1 MADRSEPDPPVEKQD
16 PHRDLPESASENAA
30 RDADVSERGNGNG
43 NGKEDD
49 SADSSPLKTLDLKQG
64 NMESPEVDA
73 LQDLIARARE
83 KDGESPQAS
92 GRPPQSRSG
101 HDSEIGE
108 FQGSRIERSPFGPYT
123 RDYGESGS
131 RIQFEDAQLAPR
143 IDGRAVAGIT
153 YHPGKPASVRFADGT
168 SSQVEGELYSI
179 NDSQGNRLAVMS
191 DASKVITAGDGSTET
206 IFAEDDAQ
214 GRVSSSLKDGV
225 TQTRFKDDTLKVEF
239 EPARQ
244 QDGLRE
250 LTTRA
255 DGSFTA
261 TYRKDGGTL
270 TIDSREGS
278 RTETTRRDDGT
289 FESRRFDLESGRIEL
304 TGKDQRGVYNSG
316 FQLDEGTAQRTYED
330 GTVVTSF
337 SGAGRAPLGADSI
350 VQKPGEKPRFFKGG
364 NEIQAGEAGESAVPV
379 AELTLRDGSTRT
391 VMSDGALSDQTMPRG
406 EEEHLE
412 HRDYEADA
420 PGGLASEDIY
430 SSQNGGQRIERRFDG
445 TDGKTYET
453 EEVDGDGRRLS
464 ITRDG
469 RDEKGRFVE
478 RADSTNGLTERRWED
493 GSFAVTDTSGNV
505 VSRGRSESFENGAEK
520 GRVDIDE
527 KTGQVVGIHFDEG
540 PRKGQEVRIA
550 RGADGSVSAVSVSG
564 PEGSASIKKEGDGW
578 VPPDAKIPG
587 LELQV
592 EDGLIKG
599 KFVFN
604 EKGDIIYGVGDK
616 STQVLK
622 AGGAREVYDFNEYS
636 RKEIV
641 DGVEKTT
648 YWDGYKWREADQVS
662 KDGGKTTVTFK
673 PDGSDG
679 PTSMTRDHESNSFT
693 VDLAGGTRFEA
704 HWNEQRMVRQQ
715 GENRT
720 EIFNTGQVD
729 ESGKPLWRE
738 GEKIDRGDGAFDVRF
753 KPLSAAEQKGQVDGA
768 TPYAV
773 TIDGKSGKVYSRFMN
788 GTTVAGDGRGHVD
801 GVTYANGKS
810 YQFERSADGRL
821 QRVVDA
827 DGKIYERTGDDRY
840 TVFEGGRKTGEVD
853 ASFTIGANGSFKMLE
868 SDGDAVVTE
877 PNGRTTT
884 YGEGTITSITDSKG
898 QVWRPDKTSDSAP
911 GPQNL
916 SSSVWRVM
924 GDDRSLTGEAV
935 FRPDGTMA
943 VKTEE
948 GLFSRNPDR
957 STSRFNERNVEV
969 ERVYDNGAF
978 IKRNDDGLLTQ
989 TGSKQGDVRDFKYE
1003 AGPDGVMR
1011 VSEVAITRAG
1021 QSRSEVVERLQEG
1034 VLREVAAG
1042 ADGKP
1047 GKLVSYDPRN
1057 GARNSLE
1064 QDGSTIDYSDL
1075 HGSRQT
1081 LDRQGNVQQGELANP
1096 RDDSR
1101 MIFADGRLQSM
1112 VSADGKT
1119 KRTFRYDE
1127 ENKDVPVEIL
1137 ESVDG
1142 ESEPRSLGTL
1152 KGLDR
1157 GGNAVYE
1164 NPESGAVT
1172 VYDRGIHSLAFAR
1185 RTAEGVSGW
1194 QVDYPGGRTEITGLS
1209 RSDVRMVLQDGRIE
1223 KTVDSQGRVRDFI
1236 RENGK
1241 LIRVDLTTPGDPPVT
1256 TVSERADAGKEN
1268 RLVDADGKIVEYD
1281 PITGARKAVEVD
1293 EGGAPSGSAETSLAG
1308 IVTRRDG
1315 AGTVTGIERP
1325 DGSVDRFENGK
1336 LVGREFEN
1344 GSRLGFDPETGEL
1357 VSSRDVYGNERRFE
1371 YTGSG
1376 DSRRL
1381 SEVWLKG
1388 PGDSEAKL
1396 TESLDGG
1403 ILRVHANDKPE
1414 GEPVVYDMA
1423 TGTRRQVHGFKEGRP
1438 ESFTDTFLDGSTV
1451 DVGPGGEFRRSN
1463 KYEETREGSQ
1473 SARAESNDF
1482 EPGRFARDT
1491 IAAQPQPEGE
1501 LLPDGSARLTY
1512 RYADGTSRVETYDPV
1527 GKSLTV
1533 TMLDRDGKESGES
1546 LVTKNPSS
1554 SHFEPSRFMETARQR
1569 QPLPDRWQNPDG
1581 TATRRYQFADG
1592 SSRLDTLDPRTGALS
1607 VRRLDSDGKE
1617 IGEATTGKTLDK
1629 AAMDEFLLGP
1639 SSLAGEPFGRINAD
1653 GTATIFN
1660 RFESGL
1666 TRVIT
1671 VEPESGNVTTAFFN
1685 ADGAPVGEPQVK
1697 NEPDLISTYLAS
1709 AGGNPAQAVKAT
1721 SPADLTIEVR
1731 REFPDNT
1738 FRVERLNNMTGKVSV
1753 QDFDSDGTP
1762 RGEARE
1768 HQGSQEERRR
1778 IENDY
1783 LRLNVANRQ
1792 SRVLADGTMQEM
1804 VKHNDGGIEVQTLD
1818 TVSNTVLVESFDGDG
1833 KPAGG
1838 SRSYS
1843 LDAGTMERRANDIRS
1858 RHENYEGR
1866 IYPDGSAEKRWVY
1879 PDGSSRIDRFDSE
1892 KASIVS
1898 TSYDSA
1904 GKPAGEPVV
1913 LGGQAVSGAFMASV
1927 RAHLPVPEGTVYP
1940 DGRMELLST
1949 YADGRR
1955 LQSVLDPATG
1965 KLTVS
1970 LLNSKGQP
1978 LGEPVVSEPGAAQI
1992 LAFSDHVR
2000 AKQPPVEGKVYPD
2013 GRVEQT
2019 RRYADGRARLDSF
2032 DPATGVM
2039 QSRLVDAEGAELV
2052 PSMEHRS
2059 PEQKGRPTETQ
2070 LARVEDLVKE
2080 IVDGGGEISPSCHE
2094 HLESLLEDAGNEGC
2108 RDSVEAAL
2116 QDRLAASSS
2125 YRLHISDPDDYSN
2138 FASTGGMTE
2147 NLANGNFDFAVTRSR
2162 LASEADIAAESTPAA
2177 AGDAISLTSRRP
2189 SGQPGAG
2196 QYDQARDTLN
2206 EIGRVKADDPE
2217 AGAKINTAFDKLA
2230 ESAAQGN
2237 PYAREALL
2245 SILSS
2250 SAEQSDVY
2258 RRSLKIKAAMNLDSS
2273 VGPSGKLS
2281 DDEARALGDAILDAR
2296 RAGDTTQEALYSKIV
2311 DRAFT
2316 GDGHEQAEAL
2326 LTRLS
2331 EHDGS
2336 IEDREDGQAVLGPDG
2351 ELRELRLDN
2360 GTRQFFENGLLRRSV
2375 DGDNR
2380 TALYEDGGRL
2390 ETERLPDGEVR
2401 RHSPDGTVSH
2411 YDHLGNLTRVDT
2423 ANHQTRTFEW
2433 STAADGSLFVSRIAE
2448 SGGTE
2453 WTSADGRT
2461 YRQSQS
2467 DNAVSGRFFA
2477 EASGRY
2483 GFDIDKSDGSTVRV
2497 MRDLDNSSVVMARG
2511 STAGSSWQENLRIGA
2526 DGSRIARDSQGR
2538 LLETAD
2544 AVGHRMEFKRDDN
2557 GVINEIR
2564 ETDGSV
2570 WKSEDGVHFVQE
2582 TDQGKVTRELTVD
2595 EKDGSITTIDRDES
2609 GAIAR
2614 TTTRSPDGSTLV
2626 RDGENRPVLIQDRY
2640 RHRTE
2645 IAYDGDGKMTVTRH
2659 GEKGVS
2665 VFQNSADMKVSLDD
2679 RGNLTV
2685 EEKDR
2690 TTVYQADGWQ
2700 KVSKD
2705 GEVHYRA
2712 ELPNGATVERNESLL
2727 VTSIALANGETRSF
2741 TYDSAGEMTSYTE
2754 PGGKVWTRSQDRPG
2768 VYLSDKGEER
2778 EFAGQALET
2787 GIYREKLADGSNL
2800 IYKTDG
2806 SSIAAT
2812 DAGRITGVVE
2822 PDRLYSQKVESGVA
2836 TLTAAL
2842 ARTPA
2847 DAGTVREVLE
2857 GLSNAERRA
2866 VKEAFARD
2874 GKNLETELRKFIKE
2888 PDLTASL
2895 EALDRDHPIRSVHTF
2910 IADEKGDLVEV
2921 HSITPDGVEAYSR
2934 VTAGEPMSEW
2944 KGPDGKVSSMS
2955 LQVLPDG
2962 SLLRESLDQ
2971 DRKRHGVLR
2980 STSGAERVLEDG
2992 AVVSTTREDGVKISR
3007 ETLAL
3012 PDAGG
3017 GSRNIEVQAIRQP
3030 DGQTI
3035 YRDIK
3040 KIPPA
3045 VVGKKFADG
3054 TTMLFDGERVTRILD
3069 ADGKVKGEFQYEVDN
3084 QGKPGKL
3091 KSFKLADGVTRE
3103 VPRSHDGQVRFSM
3116 DETGKSVVARVELTD
3131 MYNRDRGDLIQ
3142 YGLDG
3147 TKTLLDGSMGRRV
3160 YDPGGRLIESYNGKQ
3175 KTGYH
3180 FSYDSR
3186 GNLKTIQREGGEVW
3200 TRTRTGSDTWKNS
3213 KGEIWKGKVS
3223 LNETTGVY
3231 EESSA
3236 DIMGTHRRFS
3246 PNRDEQVV
3254 KGADVAGDVDAIE
3267 RACNGGLLGIGTDT
3281 DTIENVLQDKSKLAR
3296 EVMNRLYQ
3304 ERHGHKH
3311 GKNWDLYREFED
3323 ELSGSTLT
3331 RFRGMLRADN
3341 INDDYVGRLST
3352 DLVEITETR
3361 FLGMGARQKEVIEQE
3376 IRDTLRDRTRA
3387 EIVELDREFTE
3398 SQSVL
3403 NPESPFR
3410 NLEDAVVNNDNLTE
3424 KTRAFNRI
3432 YMKGVENRTDQDFL
3446 RMAQV
3451 AIDAGDLQMFQ
3462 ETWSRAPESAR
3473 ELFRGEVIGGT
3484 GEREGDRKI
3493 REAFGS
3499 IWSSTNLMLARDALE
3514 YGERS
3519 LATGVHQNTSII
3531 GDSESEI
3538 EKIATNLPPEQ
3549 RELYRRGRE
3558 LVLAGRTEAERKEAG
3573 PRSASEQT
3581 LYDRGSYLAEN
3592 PENMVEFP
3600 NPGTAAFER
3609 FSQSQQ
3615 KDYLR
3620 GQELSRKRPP
3630 VPESN
3635 LFEGDGRAL
3644 SFYREATREA
3654 RHDKE
3659 SIDYYTAQERSAD
3672 FDSRA
3677 IRYYQEASARMNDA
3691 AGQSLDP
3698 ADLLT
3703 WSRESQV
3710 NEYLNWDSLAV
3721 SGGENLLGSLSKHR
3735 GNFYDSS
3742 THEVM
3747 SSIENMS
3754 ISDWE
3759 HLRRDRQKF
3768 LDSGESLDHA
3778 MARAIGPD
3786 GEIRGTGNYY
3796 LDTVRTLA
3804 TYADG
3809 SAGKSKLAP
3818 HQRDEMRRAIDL
3830 IDKKLDSQPLI
3841 GDQGAIEQGR
3851 RLAES
3856 GFDPGEGGS
3865 KEDIAA
3871 FKLYNEQQRF
3881 ERGREAFDSGLSIAS
3896 LGPAE
3901 KRQLALFNDNPG
3913 YEHPPASLPES
3924 MKDDWEAGRKIQERL
3939 GDLEYFKQRSF
3950 EDSRTSG
3957 NRDLASAIEDNL
3969 RWYDDKEDNIYKVI
3983 ENMTDEDLRAWQADV
3998 SGTGIRKSV
4007 MDRLEQRLSA
4017 AELRVAEGLLAQAA
4031 EGKRPKMDVID
4042 KLNRHAAHWDADEAQ
4057 VVRDLQ
4063 DAFRE
4068 DPGLRD
4074 RINSP
4079 GSEQQIREAFETS
4092 LRLRE
4097 DQRYLLGESRKNGT
4111 FDAELERQAKDL
4123 AVSPEVL
4130 RQALFLPESYKNKLS
4145 AAQKDSPES
4154 YEKTLCE
4161 LSSQERSLSTALRER
4176 AREAVDEY
4184 DYNRYIK
4191 PLLETGRLEL
4201 GRVQE
4206 LSQGVFD
4213 FDQVGSYEDSAR
4225 AGAAMTPAER
4235 ELYAASGKLDRA
4247 LFRLAPSERVI
4258 ARNAFMQGEM
4268 RPEDKLRGYMVGLG
4282 TAEQEIKDV
4291 LHGLRNRDTVLASM
4305 QKDSRFAG
4313 QEITEAMVTSEINS
4327 RMEEVK
4333 LAYSRKYGANLNL
4346 DFNAEMSGQDLRDS
4360 LRGIRHE
4367 AETARE
4373 AAFMSD
4379 REVNQVY
4386 GLGTY
4391 LTDAL
4396 GWDGTTQTMRDY
4408 HERMHGRLV
4417 EAAMNPDRPFTV
4429 EEARDIASLRFGA
4442 ADASIDSQ
4450 NKLVDTAVD
4459 AAITVA
4465 ALLAAVPSGG
4475 GSMVAWGA
4483 NILSKVPAGARVV
4496 AATTRAAELVR
4507 LSSAAT
4513 RVTYGLSK
4521 VPMGTNIAWGLA
4533 GGTAKVTAKHLIVAD
4548 HDMLSE
4554 GVRDFA
4560 DGALNAFFVS
4570 DVGRFSKDVSRRA
4583 AGEILESV
4591 GRKRAGELVE
4601 AGERGLVDA
4610 ALRSAGGSF
4619 LKEGGEK
4626 TLQRQLTKFADDA
4639 IKNQDPA
4646 TVSKMLRHLAS
4657 DMIRDDIPREA
4668 REALVRGLTRQLD
4681 QALEQAVRQEIA
4693 QLARAPMRQ
4702 LLTEVAW
4709 NSRQGLLGGSAGSLA
4724 RLDAD
4729 QGLEANLQ
4737 TIAMGGLMGMS
4748 MAGSFTVALK
4758 GVTSLK
4764 DLAFRPGD
4772 AGSYS
4777 APARSSGIRESLVS
4791 DPGSVPPGLTQDPF
4805 AGRMQREFGES
4816 TAVIGLR
4823 VEAASASASMTGL
4836 ASSIENL
4843 PATDLVVDF
4852 PANLETDL
4860 RSYIHGESD
4869 AATFEKATG
4878 TAPGDPMRK
4887 VIDAVREKNRLA
4899 KRVGKPEME
4908 LHAAGNDA
4916 PSYTGQTTPP
4926 DDLGRRAG
4934 SRLAA
4939 LEKQDPNYR
4948 ALLVAETDA
4957 QRAAVESLAG
4967 AVSSPESQLSA
4978 QDLMG
4983 GYFKVAVPPGPHE
4996 VAYLEAVRASGGRPL
5011 EIGEHQPVSIIQ
5023 DGKSGLADSLDRSR
5037 LNTVAVAAGE
5047 TATDV
5052 IDFLARTD
5060 PAFARQIQGERVIA
5074 GHNRIGRAAQDYN
5087 VVNFAGDGTASI
5099 EVTLDHLRLDGS
5111 IAGPLDYRVAVH
5123 ELVGHRGFDNYMQQD
5138 PSRLAT
5144 LNAIEAEYRTRN
5156 VSLTG
5161 DRTSYH
5167 QAPSELAA
5175 ERIANEAVTIKLQNR
5190 IDDLIRTGQE
5200 IPADLAAEMKRLEI
5214 YRTELERQISYRP
5227 DDPKVAEQFDRY
5239 FADMREYMKQ
5249 TFSPSMRQTPQARL
5263 RVNGDVPS
5271 DGVYTPRIER
5281 PGAAEVARI
5290 EAAVPALGAE
5300 AAEDFSRRMAG
5311 VRDFY
5316 RNDMT
5321 PSLARAQELNPE
5333 IRQTRRDLDAEIARL
5348 KKGGAGDADIEA
5360 ARRDPSHSLNDDSPL
5375 RELDARWNER
5385 VREHADITAR
5395 ANESALER
5403 RDLLQQG
5410 LDDFVA
5416 ARNSSDPANPLAPVT
5431 VQVAQHMHA
5440 AGGYAFGQ
5448 GTIILPKADLLVAG
5462 GAPGLSRT
5470 TYHEMVHVQQD
5481 VDIIRNSIR
5490 ATAREGKAMDAAAVR
5505 KHYKDATGLDLDEK
5519 WLATVADLDRS
5530 APPLDAAQIERAQR
5544 LALAV
5549 RESKP
5554 VGARSSEL
5562 GNDARSIDSRLK
5574 ELKDPSDSTALNK
5587 MIRDLSDPD
5596 SGPALARRYYG
5607 EDGVPADVKDLM
5619 DQWAGLPKDDI
5630 GLAVGFKPGAD
5641 ARADATTMLESR
5653 LDIVNG
5659 EHRRLIDDYAG
5670 SPIEK
5675 EAYGLDGKVK
5685 EPGEIEPGRA
5695 LPTSSPNRRNP
5706 DGILDNTGEHLR
5718 ESLSPSADDFEKMS
5732 PQQRLD
5738 SLKQRVAGAPEPI
5751 REGLDRLLKL
5761 ARRDREAQD
5770 VIDRVLRLPESDMPG
5785 SLKGMLSPQLI
5796 DAMDKTEVFSMLR
5809 KNLESLREPEGTT
5822 GRAAGP
5828 NWGEGDIPPLDADM
5842 RPSDPLYRMWM
5853 DNALARLELDADE
5866 LAAFNQALRNGELQF
5881 SILDRTALDK
5891 IDGEY
5896 RLFSL
5901 EQGNEVKNQ
5910 PYFSAGVRKVP
5921 LQKAEDYDPAVW
5933 PAATLVVRAPG
5944 PRGAD
5949 NYYVVNGCRR
5959 VHVFGS
5965 ETLNPGNRQIP
5976 VLLFDSPETFQRL
5989 LGHDPRNG
5997 IAGAT
6002 PFRFER
6008 ND

>member
-43 NGKEDD
+43 NGSKDERD
-49 SADSSPLKTLDLKQG
+49 DSSPLKTVDVKPG

-73 LQDLIARARE
+73 LQELIARARE
-83 KDGESPQAS
+83 KDGESPPAS
-92 GRPPQSRSG
+92 NRPPQSRSG

-108 FQGSRIERSPFGPYT
+108 FKGSCIERSPFGPYT

-143 IDGRAVAGIT
+143 IDGKAVAGIT
-153 YHPGKPASVRFADGT
+153 YHPNKPASVHFADGT

-179 NDSQGNRLAVMS
+179 NDSQGNHLAVMS
-191 DASKVITAGDGSTET
+191 DASKVITAGDGSGGGTET
-206 IFAEDDAQ
+206 IFAEDDPLD
-214 GRVSSSLKDGV
+214 RVSSSSRDGV
-225 TQTRFKDDTLKVEF
+225 TQTRFKDDTLRVEF
-239 EPARQ
+239 EPARDE
-244 QDGLRE
+244 DGLRE

-261 TYRKDGGTL
+261 TYRKETGTF

-304 TGKDQRGVYNSG
+304 SGKDEHGVYNSG
-316 FQLDEGTAQRTYED
+316 FQLDDSTAQRTYED

-337 SGAGRAPLGADSI
+337 SGAGRGPLGADRI
-350 VQKPGEKPRFFKGG
+350 VQKPGEKPRFFSGG
-364 NEIQAGEAGESAVPV
+364 DEIQAGETGDSAVPV
-379 AELTLRDGSTRT
+379 AELALRDGGTRT
-391 VMSDGALSDQTMPRG
+391 VMSDGTLSEQTMPPDRG
-406 EEEHLE
+406 EHLE
-412 HRDYEADA
+412 HRDYQADA
-420 PGGLASEDIY
+420 PGGLAGEDIY

-445 TDGKTYET
+445 TDGKTFET

-478 RADSTNGLTERRWED
+478 RADAATGLTERRWED
-493 GSFAVTDTSGNV
+493 GSFAVSDASGQV
-505 VSRGRSESFENGAEK
+505 VSRGRSQNFENGAEK

-527 KTGQVVGIHFDEG
+527 STGQVVGIHFDDG
-540 PRKGQEVRIA
+540 PRKGQELRIT
-550 RGADGSVSAVSVSG
+550 RGADGSVSGVSVNG
-564 PEGSASIKKEGDGW
+564 PEGNASIRKEGDGW

-592 EDGLIKG
+592 ENGQIKG

-662 KDGGKTTVTFK
+662 KEGGKTTVTFK

-679 PTSMTRDHESNSFT
+679 PTSMTRDHENNSFT
-693 VDLAGGTRFEA
+693 VDLANGTRFEA

-753 KPLSAAEQKGQVDGA
+753 KPLSAAEQKSQVDGT

-801 GVTYANGKS
+801 GITYANGKS
-810 YQFERSADGRL
+810 YQFERSEDGRL
-821 QRVVDA
+821 QHVVDA
-827 DGKIYERTGDDRY
+827 EGKIYERTGDDRY
-840 TVFEGGRKTGEVD
+840 TVFEGGKKTGEVD
-853 ASFTIGANGSFKMLE
+853 ASFTIGADGSVKMLE
-868 SDGDAVVTE
+868 SNGDAVVTE

-884 YGEGTITSITDSKG
+884 YGEGIITSVTDSKG
-898 QVWRPDKTSDSAP
+898 QLWRPDKTSDTAP
-911 GPQNL
+911 GPANL

-948 GLFSRNPDR
+948 GIFSRNPDR

-989 TGSKQGDVRDFKYE
+989 TRSKQGDVRDFKYE

-1011 VSEVAITRAG
+1011 VSEVALTRAG
-1021 QSRSEVVERLQEG
+1021 ESQSEVVERLQEG
-1034 VLREVAAG
+1034 VLREVTAG

-1075 HGSRQT
+1075 HGSSQT
-1081 LDRQGNVQQGELANP
+1081 LDRQGNVQEGELANA
-1096 RDDSR
+1096 RDDSK

-1119 KRTFRYDE
+1119 RRTFRYDE
-1127 ENKDVPVEIL
+1127 EHKDVPVEIL

-1157 GGNAVYE
+1157 SGNAVYE

-1209 RSDVRMVLQDGRIE
+1209 RSDIRMVLQNGRIE
-1223 KTVDSQGRVRDFI
+1223 KTVDSEGRVRDFI
-1236 RENGK
+1236 REDGK
-1241 LIRVDLTTPGDPPVT
+1241 LVRVDLTTPGDPPVT
-1256 TVSERADAGKEN
+1256 TVSERADAGREN

-1281 PITGARKAVEVD
+1281 PVTGARKTVEVD
-1293 EGGAPSGSAETSLAG
+1293 ESGAQAGSAETSLAG
-1308 IVTRRDG
+1308 IVTLRDA

-1336 LVGREFEN
+1336 LVGREFEDD
-1344 GSRLGFDPETGEL
+1344 SRLGFDPETGEL
-1357 VSSRDVYGNERRFE
+1357 ISSRDVYGNERSFK

-1396 TESLDGG
+1396 TESLAGG
-1403 ILRVHANDKPE
+1403 ILRVHTNDKPE
-1414 GEPVVYDMA
+1414 GEAVVYDMA
-1423 TGTRRQVHGFKEGRP
+1423 TGTRRQIHGFSEGRP
-1438 ESFTDTFLDGSTV
+1438 SSFTDTFLDGSTV
-1451 DVGPGGEFRRSN
+1451 DVGPGGEFKRSN
-1463 KYEETREGSQ
+1463 KYEETEETEGRSSGDSTTG
-1473 SARAESNDF
+1473 SASDF
-1482 EPGRFARDT
+1482 EPGRFARET

-1512 RYADGTSRVETYDPV
+1512 RYADGTSRVETYDPAT
-1527 GKSLTV
+1527 KNLTV
-1533 TMLDRDGKESGES
+1533 TMFDRDGKESGES
-1546 LVTKNPSS
+1546 LVTENPSS
-1554 SHFEPSRFMETARQR
+1554 SHFDQARFMETARQR

-1592 SSRLDTLDPRTGALS
+1592 SSRLDTLDPKSGALS
-1607 VRRLDSDGKE
+1607 VARLDSDGKA
-1617 IGEATTGKTLDK
+1617 IGEATAGKTLDK
-1629 AAMDEFLLGP
+1629 TAIDEFLLGP

-1666 TRVIT
+1666 NRVIT
-1671 VEPESGNVTTAFFN
+1671 VDPESGNVTTAFFN
-1685 ADGAPVGEPQVK
+1685 ADGAPVSEPQVR

-1709 AGGNPAQAVKAT
+1709 AGGNPAQAVKAS

-1762 RGEARE
+1762 RGGARE

-1804 VKHNDGGIEVQTLD
+1804 VKHNDGSIEVQTLD
-1818 TVSNTVLVESFDGDG
+1818 TVSNTVLVESFDADG
-1833 KPAGG
+1833 LPAGD

-1892 KASIVS
+1892 KANIVS

-1904 GKPAGEPVV
+1904 GNPEGEPVV
-1913 LGGQAVSGAFMASV
+1913 LGGQAESGAFMASV
-1927 RAHLPVPEGTVYP
+1927 RAHLPSPEGTVYP

-1970 LLNSKGQP
+1970 LLNSEGKP

-1992 LAFSDHVR
+1992 LAFSEHVR

-2019 RRYADGRARLDSF
+2019 RRYADGRSRVDSF

-2039 QSRLVDAEGAELV
+2039 KSQILDAGGAELT
-2052 PSMEHRS
+2052 PSTEHHS
-2059 PEQKGRPTETQ
+2059 PAQNGRPAETQ
-2070 LARVEDLVKE
+2070 LVRVADVIKE
-2080 IVDGGGEISPSCHE
+2080 IVDSKGEISPSCRE
-2094 HLESLLEDAGNEGC
+2094 RLESLLEDAGRTGC
-2108 RDSVEAAL
+2108 RNSVETAL
-2116 QDRLAASSS
+2116 RDGLAATSS

-2138 FASTGGMTE
+2138 FASTGGMQE
-2147 NLANGNFDFAVTRSR
+2147 NLVSGGFDFAVTRSR
-2162 LASEADIAAESTPAA
+2162 FASEAETVVDSSASA
-2177 AGDAISLTSRRP
+2177 AGEDISLTSSRP
-2189 SGQPGAG
+2189 VGQPGAG
-2196 QYDQARDTLN
+2196 QYDQARDALN
-2206 EIGRVKADDPE
+2206 EIARVKADDPE
-2217 AGAKINTAFDKLA
+2217 AGAKVNTAFDKLA

-2273 VGPSGKLS
+2273 MGPSGKLS

-2316 GDGHEQAEAL
+2316 GDGHEQATAL

-2331 EHDGS
+2331 ENGGT
-2336 IEDREDGQAVLGPDG
+2336 IEDREDGKAVLGPDG

-2360 GTRQFFENGLLRRSV
+2360 GTRQFFENGLLKRSV
-2375 DGDNR
+2375 DGDGR
-2380 TALYEDGGRL
+2380 TALYDDKGCL
-2390 ETERLPDGEVR
+2390 EIERLPDGEVR
-2401 RHSPDGTVSH
+2401 SHSPDGTVSH

-2423 ANHQTRTFEW
+2423 ASNQTRMFEW
-2433 STAADGSLFVSRIAE
+2433 STAADGSLFVSRITE

-2467 DNAVSGRFFA
+2467 ENAVTGRFFA

-2483 GFDIDKSDGSTVRV
+2483 GFEIDKSDGSTVRV
-2497 MRDLDNSSVVMARG
+2497 MRDLDNSSVVMSRD
-2511 STAGSSWQENLRIGA
+2511 STAGSSWQESLRIGA

-2564 ETDGSV
+2564 EADGSV

-2582 TDQGKVTRELTVD
+2582 TDQGQVTRELTVD
-2595 EKDGSITTIDRDES
+2595 EKDGSITENN
-2609 GAIAR
+2609 
-2614 TTTRSPDGSTLV
+2614 TTRYLDGSTLV
-2626 RDGENRPVLIQDRY
+2626 KDGENRPVLIQDRY

-2645 IAYDGDGKMTVTRH
+2645 IAYDSDGKMTVTRH

-2665 VFQNSADMKVSLDD
+2665 VFQNSAAMKVSLDD

-2690 TTVYQADGWQ
+2690 TSVYQTDGWQ

-2712 ELPNGATVERNESLL
+2712 ELPNGATVERNESFL
-2727 VTSIALANGETRSF
+2727 VTSIALANGETRNF
-2741 TYDSAGEMTSYTE
+2741 TYDSAGVMTSYTE

-2768 VYLSDKGEER
+2768 IYVSDKGEER
-2778 EFAGQALET
+2778 AFAGQALET

-2812 DAGRITGVVE
+2812 DAGQITGVVE
-2822 PDRLYSQKVESGVA
+2822 PDRFYSQKVENGVT
-2836 TLTAAL
+2836 TLKAAL

-2847 DAGTVREVLE
+2847 DAGAVKEVFE

-2866 VKEAFARD
+2866 VKEAFAGD
-2874 GKNLETELRKFIKE
+2874 GKDLETELRKFIKE
-2888 PDLTASL
+2888 PDLAGAL

-2910 IADEKGDLVEV
+2910 IRDDKGDLVEV

-2934 VTAGEPMSEW
+2934 VTAGEPMSQW

-2971 DRKRHGVLR
+2971 DGKRHGVLR

-3012 PDAGG
+3012 QEAGG
-3017 GSRNIEVQAIRQP
+3017 GTRNVEVQAIRQP

-3035 YRDIK
+3035 YRDLSK
-3040 KIPPA
+3040 VPQA

-3054 TTMLFDGERVTRILD
+3054 TTMLFDGERVTQILD
-3069 ADGKVKGEFQYEVDN
+3069 ADGKVKGEFQYEVDD

-3091 KSFKLADGVTRE
+3091 KSFKLADGVTRQ

-3160 YDPGGRLIESYNGKQ
+3160 YDPNGHLIESYNGTQ
-3175 KTGYH
+3175 KIGYH

-3186 GNLKTIQREGGEVW
+3186 GNLKTVQREGGEVW
-3200 TRTRTGSDTWKNS
+3200 TRTRAGSDTWKNS

-3231 EESSA
+3231 EESSV

-3254 KGADVAGDVDAIE
+3254 KGADLAGDVDAIE
-3267 RACNGGLLGIGTDT
+3267 RACNGGFLGIGTDT

-3296 EVMNRLYQ
+3296 EVMNKLYQ
-3304 ERHGHKH
+3304 ERHGHKY

-3331 RFRGMLRADN
+3331 KFRGMLRADN
-3341 INDDYVGRLST
+3341 IHDDYVGRLST

-3387 EIVELDREFTE
+3387 EIVELDREFRE

-3432 YMKGVENRTDQDFL
+3432 YMKGAENRTDQDFL
-3446 RMAQV
+3446 KMAQV

-3473 ELFRGEVIGGT
+3473 ELFRGEVIAGT

-3519 LATGVHQNTSII
+3519 LATGVHQNTSIL

-3538 EKIATNLPPEQ
+3538 EKIASNLPPEQ

-3558 LVLAGRTEAERKEAG
+3558 LVLAGKTEAERKEAG
-3573 PRSASEQT
+3573 PRSASDQV

-3592 PENMVEFP
+3592 PGNMVEFP
-3600 NPGTAAFER
+3600 NPGTPEFDK
-3609 FSQSQQ
+3609 FSESQQ

-3635 LFEGDGRAL
+3635 LLEEDSRAL

-3677 IRYYQEASARMNDA
+3677 IRYYQEASAKMNDA

-3698 ADLLT
+3698 ADLFT

-3721 SGGENLLGSLSKHR
+3721 SGGDNLLSSLSKHR

-3809 SAGKSKLAP
+3809 SAGESNLAP
-3818 HQRDEMRRAIDL
+3818 QQRDEMRRAIDL
-3830 IDKKLDSQPLI
+3830 IDKKLDSQPFT
-3841 GDQGAIEQGR
+3841 GDQAAIEQGR
-3851 RLAES
+3851 KLAES
-3856 GFDPGEGGS
+3856 GFDPGESSS
-3865 KEDIAA
+3865 KEDIDA
-3871 FKLYNEQQRF
+3871 FKLYNEHQRF
-3881 ERGREAFDSGLSIAS
+3881 ERGREAFDSGLSIDGLS
-3896 LGPAE
+3896 PDE
-3901 KRQLALFNDNPG
+3901 KKQLALFNNNPG
-3913 YEHPPASLPES
+3913 YENPPASLPDT

-3939 GDLEYFKQRSF
+3939 GDLEFFKQRSF
-3950 EDSRTSG
+3950 EASRTSG

-3969 RWYDDKEDNIYKVI
+3969 RWYDDKEDNIYKAI

-3998 SGTGIRKSV
+3998 SGTGIRKTV
-4007 MDRLEQRLSA
+4007 MDRLEQRLSTS
-4017 AELRVAEGLLAQAA
+4017 ELRVAEGLLTQAA

-4042 KLNRHAAHWDADEAQ
+4042 KLNRHATHWNTDEAQ

-4063 DAFRE
+4063 EAFRE

-4074 RINSP
+4074 RVKNP
-4079 GSEQQIREAFETS
+4079 RSEDQIKEAFETS

-4130 RQALFLPESYKNKLS
+4130 RQALFLPESYKDKLS
-4145 AAQKDSPES
+4145 AAQKESPEA
-4154 YEKTLCE
+4154 YEKTLSE
-4161 LSSQERSLSTALRER
+4161 LSSQEHNLSSTLRER
-4176 AREAVDEY
+4176 AREAVDDY
-4184 DYNRYIK
+4184 DYKRYIE
-4191 PLLETGRLEL
+4191 PLLETGRLDL

-4213 FDQVGSYEDSAR
+4213 FDEVGSYEDTAR

-4235 ELYAASGKLDRA
+4235 EQYAASGKLDRA
-4247 LFRLAPSERVI
+4247 LFRLTPDERVI

-4291 LHGLRNRDTVLASM
+4291 LHGLRDRDTVLASM
-4305 QKDSRFAG
+4305 KKDSRFAG

-4346 DFNAEMSGQDLRDS
+4346 DFNSEMSGQDLRDS

-4379 REVNQVY
+4379 REVNQTY

-4391 LTDAL
+4391 LTDSL

-4429 EEARDIASLRFGA
+4429 EEARDIANLRYGA
-4442 ADASIDSQ
+4442 VDASIDSQ

-4483 NILSKVPAGARVV
+4483 NILSKVPAGARIV

-4507 LSSAAT
+4507 LSSAATRVGEVAT

-4548 HDMLSE
+4548 HDMLSD

-4583 AGEILESV
+4583 AGEILETV
-4591 GRKRAGELVE
+4591 GSKGAGELVE
-4601 AGERGLVDA
+4601 AGERELVEA
-4610 ALRSAGGSF
+4610 ALRSAGGSIF
-4619 LKEGGEK
+4619 KEGGEK
-4626 TLQRQLTKFADDA
+4626 TLERQLTKFADDA

-4646 TVSKMLRHLAS
+4646 TVSKMLQHLAS

-4668 REALVRGLTRQLD
+4668 REALVRGLNRQLD

-4693 QLARAPMRQ
+4693 QLTRAPMRQ

-4709 NSRQGLLGGSAGSLA
+4709 NSKQGFLGGSAGSLA

-4729 QGLEANLQ
+4729 QGLEGNLE
-4737 TIAMGGLMGMS
+4737 TIAMGGLMGMG
-4748 MAGSFTVALK
+4748 MAGSFTIALK
-4758 GVTSLK
+4758 GITSFK
-4764 DLAFRPGD
+4764 DFAFKPGD
-4772 AGSYS
+4772 A
-4777 APARSSGIRESLVS
+4777 APHVAPESPSGLRESLVS
-4791 DPGSVPPGLTQDPF
+4791 DSGNAPVSHSLTQDPF
-4805 AGRMQREFGES
+4805 SGRMQREFGES
-4816 TAVIGLR
+4816 TAVIGLKI
-4823 VEAASASASMTGL
+4823 EADSASASLTGL

-4852 PANLETDL
+4852 PANLEPDL
-4860 RSYIHGESD
+4860 RAYIHGDID
-4869 AATFEKATG
+4869 AAAFEKATG
-4878 TAPGDPMRK
+4878 TTAGEPMRK
-4887 VIDAVREKNRLA
+4887 VIDAIREKNRLA
-4899 KRVGKPEME
+4899 RSAGNPEME

-4934 SRLAA
+4934 NRLAA
-4939 LEKQDPNYR
+4939 LEKQDPNFR

-4983 GYFKVAVPPGPHE
+4983 GYYKVAVPPGPHE

-5011 EIGEHQPVSIIQ
+5011 ERADHRPVSIIQ

-5037 LNTVAVAAGE
+5037 LNTVSVAADE

-5060 PAFARQIQGERVIA
+5060 PEFARQIQGERVIA

-5123 ELVGHRGFDNYMQQD
+5123 ELVGHRGFDNFMQQD

-5144 LNAIEAEYRTRN
+5144 FNAIEAEYKTRN
-5156 VSLTG
+5156 ISLTG

-5214 YRTELERQISYRP
+5214 YRADLEGQISYRP

-5249 TFSPSMRQTPQARL
+5249 TFSSPQTRPAPQARL

-5271 DGVYTPRIER
+5271 DGVYTPHIER

-5290 EAAVPALGAE
+5290 EAEVPSLGTE

-5311 VRDFY
+5311 VREQFKEDL
-5316 RNDMT
+5316 T
-5321 PSLARAQELNPE
+5321 PSLVRARELNPE
-5333 IRQTRRDLDAEIARL
+5333 IRQTRQDLDVEIARL
-5348 KKGGAGDADIEA
+5348 KKAGASDADIEA
-5360 ARRDPSHSLNDDSPL
+5360 ARRDHLVEP
-5375 RELDARWNER
+5375 DARWSEP

-5395 ANESALER
+5395 ANEVALER
-5403 RDLLQQG
+5403 RDILQQG
-5410 LDDFVA
+5410 LDDFAA
-5416 ARNSSDPANPLAPVT
+5416 ARNSSDPANPVAPVT
-5431 VQVAQHMHA
+5431 VQIAEHMHA

-5448 GTIILPKADLLVAG
+5448 GTIILPKADLLGAG

-5470 TYHEMVHVQQD
+5470 TYHEMVHAQQD

-5490 ATAREGKAMDAAAVR
+5490 ATAREGKAMDVAAVR

-5544 LALAV
+5544 LARAV

-5554 VGARSSEL
+5554 VGARSTEL
-5562 GNDARSIDSRLK
+5562 GNDARSIDSRLR

-5607 EDGVPADVKDLM
+5607 EDGVPTEVRDLM

-5641 ARADATTMLESR
+5641 ARADATAMLESR
-5653 LDIVNG
+5653 LDTVNS
-5659 EHRRLIDDYAG
+5659 EHRRLIDDYAD
-5670 SPIEK
+5670 SAIEK

-5685 EPGEIEPGRA
+5685 EPGDIEHGHA
-5695 LPTSSPNRRNP
+5695 LPTSSPGRRSP
-5706 DGILDNTGEHLR
+5706 EGGIIDNTGEHIR
-5718 ESLSPSADDFEKMS
+5718 ESLIPSSNDFEKMT

-5738 SLKQRVAGAPEPI
+5738 NLKQRVADAPESI
-5751 REGLDRLLKL
+5751 REGLDKLLKL
-5761 ARRDREAQD
+5761 ARRDLEAQD
-5770 VIDRVLRLPESDMPG
+5770 VIDRVLRLPESEMPD

-5809 KNLESLREPEGTT
+5809 NNLDSLAEATGTT
-5822 GRAAGP
+5822 GRASAP
-5828 NWGEGDIPPLDADM
+5828 NWGEGEIPPLDGDL
-5842 RPSDPLYRMWM
+5842 RPSDPLYRKWM

-5866 LAAFNQALRNGELQF
+5866 LAAFNQALQNGELQF
-5881 SILDRTALDK
+5881 SILDRTVLDK

-5910 PYFSAGVRKVP
+5910 PYYSGGVRKVP
-5921 LQKAEDYDPAVW
+5921 LQKADDYDPAVW
-5933 PAATLVVRAPG
+5933 PAATMVVRAPG

-5965 ETLNPGNRQIP
+5965 ETLNLN
-5976 VLLFDSPETFQRL
+5976 
-5989 LGHDPRNG
+5989 
-5997 IAGAT
+5997 
-6002 PFRFER
+6002 
-6008 ND
+6008 

>member
-30 RDADVSERGNGNG
+30 RDADVSDHGNGNG
-43 NGKEDD
+43 RKDD
-49 SADSSPLKTLDLKQG
+49 RDDSSPLKTIDVKPG
-64 NMESPEVDA
+64 NMDSPEVDA
-73 LQDLIARARE
+73 LQELIARARE
-83 KDGESPQAS
+83 KDGESPPAS
-92 GRPPQSRSG
+92 SRPPQSRSG

-108 FQGSRIERSPFGPYT
+108 FKGSRIERSPFGPYT

-143 IDGRAVAGIT
+143 IDGKAVAGIT
-153 YHPGKPASVRFADGT
+153 YHPNQPASVRFADGT

-179 NDSQGNRLAVMS
+179 DDSQGNHLAVMS

-206 IFAEDDAQ
+206 IFAEDDPLD
-214 GRVSSSLKDGV
+214 RVSSSSRDGV
-225 TQTRFKDDTLKVEF
+225 TQTRFKDDSLKVEF
-239 EPARQ
+239 EPARDE
-244 QDGLRE
+244 DGLRE

-261 TYRKDGGTL
+261 SYRKETGTL
-270 TIDSREGS
+270 TIDSREGI

-289 FESRRFDLESGRIEL
+289 FESRRFDLESGRLEL
-304 TGKDQRGVYNSG
+304 TGKDRRGVYNSG
-316 FQLDEGTAQRTYED
+316 FQLDDSTAQRTYED

-337 SGAGRAPLGADSI
+337 TGAGRGPLGADSI
-350 VQKPGEKPRFFKGG
+350 VQKPGEKPRFFSGG
-364 NEIQAGEAGESAVPV
+364 DEIQAGETGDSAVPV
-379 AELTLRDGSTRT
+379 AELALRDGGTRT
-391 VMSDGALSDQTMPRG
+391 VMSDGSLSDRSIPRG
-406 EEEHLE
+406 QGEHLE

-420 PGGLASEDIY
+420 PGGLAGEDIY

-445 TDGKTYET
+445 TDGKTFET

-478 RADSTNGLTERRWED
+478 RADAATGLTERRWDD
-493 GSFAVTDTSGNV
+493 GSFAVTDASGRV
-505 VSRGRSESFENGAEK
+505 VSRGRSQSFENGAEK

-527 KTGQVVGIHFDEG
+527 STGQVVGIRFDEG
-540 PRKGQEVRIA
+540 PRKGQELRIT
-550 RGADGSVSAVSVSG
+550 RGADGSVSGVSVNG
-564 PEGSASIKKEGDGW
+564 PGGNASIKKEGDGW

-592 EDGLIKG
+592 EDGHIKG

-662 KDGGKTTVTFK
+662 KEGGKTTVTFK
-673 PDGSDG
+673 PDGKDG

-693 VDLAGGTRFEA
+693 VDLANGTRFEA

-720 EIFNTGQVD
+720 EIFNTGQID

-753 KPLSAAEQKGQVDGA
+753 KPLSAAEQKSQVDGG

-801 GVTYANGKS
+801 GITYANGKS
-810 YQFERSADGRL
+810 YQFERSEDGRL
-821 QRVVDA
+821 QHVVDA
-827 DGKIYERTGDDRY
+827 DGKIYERTGDDHY
-840 TVFEGGRKTGEVD
+840 AVFEGGKKTGEVD
-853 ASFTIGANGSFKMLE
+853 ASFTIGADGSVKMLE
-868 SDGDAVVTE
+868 PNGDAVVTE

-884 YGEGTITSITDSKG
+884 YGEGTIKSITDSKG
-898 QVWRPDKTSDSAP
+898 QLWRPDNSSDSAP
-911 GPQNL
+911 GPKNL

-948 GLFSRNPDR
+948 GLYSRNPDR

-978 IKRNDDGLLTQ
+978 IKRNDEGLLTR
-989 TGSKQGDVRDFKYE
+989 TRSKQGDVRDFKYQ

-1011 VSEVAITRAG
+1011 VSEVALTRAG
-1021 QSRSEVVERLQEG
+1021 QSQSEVVERLQEG
-1034 VLREVAAG
+1034 VLREVTAG

-1075 HGSRQT
+1075 HGSGQT
-1081 LDRQGNVQQGELANP
+1081 LDRQGNVLQGELANP
-1096 RDDSR
+1096 RDDSK

-1127 ENKDVPVEIL
+1127 EHKDVPVEIL
-1137 ESVDG
+1137 ESVQG

-1209 RSDVRMVLQDGRIE
+1209 RSDVRMVLQDGQIE
-1223 KTVDSQGRVRDFI
+1223 KTVDSEGRVRDFI
-1236 RENGK
+1236 REDGK
-1241 LIRVDLTTPGDPPVT
+1241 LVRVDLTTPGDPPVT
-1256 TVSERADAGKEN
+1256 TVSERADAGREN
-1268 RLVDADGKIVEYD
+1268 RLVDDDGKIVEYD
-1281 PITGARKAVEVD
+1281 PVTGARKAVEVD
-1293 EGGAPSGSAETSLAG
+1293 EGGAPAGSAETSLAG
-1308 IVTRRDG
+1308 IVTLRDG

-1336 LVGREFEN
+1336 LAGREFED

-1357 VSSRDVYGNERRFE
+1357 VSSRDVYGNERRFN

-1396 TESLDGG
+1396 TESLAGG
-1403 ILRVHANDKPE
+1403 ILRVHTNDKPE

-1423 TGTRRQVHGFKEGRP
+1423 TGTRRQIHGYSEGRP
-1438 ESFTDTFLDGSTV
+1438 SSFTDTFLDGSTV

-1463 KYEETREGSQ
+1463 KYEETEETEETREGSQ
-1473 SARAESNDF
+1473 SARVESNDF
-1482 EPGRFARDT
+1482 EPGRFARDA
-1491 IAAQPQPEGE
+1491 IAAQPRPEGE

-1512 RYADGTSRVETYDPV
+1512 RYADGTSRVETYDPAS
-1527 GKSLTV
+1527 KNLTV

-1546 LVTKNPSS
+1546 LVTENPSS
-1554 SHFEPSRFMETARQR
+1554 SHFDQARFMETARQR

-1592 SSRLDTLDPRTGALS
+1592 SSRLDTLDPRSGALS

-1617 IGEATTGKTLDK
+1617 IGEATAGRTLDR
-1629 AAMDEFLLGP
+1629 AGIDEFLLGP

-1666 TRVIT
+1666 NRVIT
-1671 VEPESGNVTTAFFN
+1671 VDPESGNVTTAFFN
-1685 ADGAPVGEPQVK
+1685 ADGAPVSEPRVK
-1697 NEPDLISTYLAS
+1697 SEPDLISTYLTS

-1731 REFPDNT
+1731 RDFPDNT
-1738 FRVERLNNMTGKVSV
+1738 YRVERLDNMTGKVSV

-1768 HQGSQEERRR
+1768 HQGSQEERRL

-1783 LRLNVANRQ
+1783 LLLNVANRQ

-1804 VKHNDGGIEVQTLD
+1804 VKHNDGSIEVQTLD
-1818 TVSNTVLVESFDGDG
+1818 TVSNTVLVESFDAGG
-1833 KPAGG
+1833 LPAGD
-1838 SRSYS
+1838 SRSYT

-1898 TSYDSA
+1898 TSYDSS
-1904 GKPAGEPVV
+1904 GNPRGEPVV
-1913 LGGQAVSGAFMASV
+1913 LGGQAESGAFMASV

-1955 LQSVLDPATG
+1955 LQSVLDPQTG

-1970 LLNSKGQP
+1970 LLSSEGKL

-2000 AKQPPVEGKVYPD
+2000 AKQPAAEGKVYPD

-2019 RRYADGRARLDSF
+2019 RRYADGRSRVDSF

-2039 QSRLVDAEGAELV
+2039 KSQILDAGGAELA
-2052 PSMEHRS
+2052 PSTEHHA
-2059 PEQKGRPTETQ
+2059 PAQNGRPTQTQ
-2070 LARVEDLVKE
+2070 LVRVADVIKE
-2080 IVDGGGEISPSCHE
+2080 IVDSNGEISPSCRE

-2108 RDSVEAAL
+2108 RDSVETAL
-2116 QDRLAASSS
+2116 RDGLAATSS
-2125 YRLHISDPDDYSN
+2125 YRLHISDPDI
-2138 FASTGGMTE
+2138 AE
-2147 NLANGNFDFAVTRSR
+2147 NLASGGFDFAVTRSR
-2162 LASEADIAAESTPAA
+2162 FASEADIVAESTPAA

-2196 QYDQARDTLN
+2196 QYDQSRDTLN
-2206 EIGRVKADDPE
+2206 EIARVKADDPE
-2217 AGAKINTAFDKLA
+2217 AGAKINTAFDKLT
-2230 ESAAQGN
+2230 ESALQGN

-2331 EHDGS
+2331 EHGGN
-2336 IEDREDGQAVLGPDG
+2336 IEDREDGRAVLGPYG

-2375 DGDNR
+2375 DGDGR
-2380 TALYEDGGRL
+2380 TALYDDKGSL

-2401 RHSPDGTVSH
+2401 SHSPDGTVSH

-2423 ANHQTRTFEW
+2423 ADNQTRSFEW
-2433 STAADGSLFVSRIAE
+2433 STANDGSLFVSRITE

-2467 DNAVSGRFFA
+2467 ENAVAGRFFA

-2544 AVGHRMEFKRDDN
+2544 AVGHRLEFKRDDN
-2557 GVINEIR
+2557 GAINEIR
-2564 ETDGSV
+2564 EADGSV
-2570 WKSEDGVHFVQE
+2570 WKSEDGVHFVQQ
-2582 TDQGKVTRELTVD
+2582 TDQGKVIRELTVD
-2595 EKDGSITTIDRDES
+2595 EKDGSITTIDRDQS
-2609 GAIAR
+2609 GSITR

-2645 IAYDGDGKMTVTRH
+2645 IAYDSDGKMTVTRH

-2679 RGNLTV
+2679 RGNLAV
-2685 EEKDR
+2685 EDRDR
-2690 TTVYQADGWQ
+2690 TTVYQTDGWQ

-2727 VTSIALANGETRSF
+2727 VTSIALANGETRNF
-2741 TYDSAGEMTSYTE
+2741 TYDNAGAMTSYTE

-2768 VYLSDKGEER
+2768 VYISDKGEER

-2806 SSIAAT
+2806 SSIAAS

-2822 PDRLYSQKVESGVA
+2822 PDRLYSQKVESGVT
-2836 TLTAAL
+2836 TLKAAL

-2847 DAGTVREVLE
+2847 DAGAVKEVFE

-2874 GKNLETELRKFIKE
+2874 GKELETELRKFIKE
-2888 PDLTASL
+2888 PDLSGSL

-2921 HSITPDGVEAYSR
+2921 HSITPGGVEVYSR

-2971 DRKRHGVLR
+2971 DGKRHGVLR

-3007 ETLAL
+3007 ETLEL

-3017 GSRNIEVQAIRQP
+3017 GSRKVEVQAMRQP

-3035 YRDIK
+3035 YRDISK
-3040 KIPPA
+3040 VPQS

-3054 TTMLFDGERVTRILD
+3054 TTMLFDGERVTQILD
-3069 ADGKVKGEFQYEVDN
+3069 ADGKVKGQFQYEVDEH
-3084 QGKPGKL
+3084 GEPGKL

-3116 DETGKSVVARVELTD
+3116 DETGKSVIPRVELTD

-3160 YDPGGRLIESYNGKQ
+3160 YDPGGHLIESYNGKQ
-3175 KTGYH
+3175 KIGYH

-3186 GNLKTIQREGGEVW
+3186 GNLKTVQRDGGEIW
-3200 TRTRTGSDTWKNS
+3200 TRTRAGSDSWKNS

-3223 LNETTGVY
+3223 LNQTTGVY
-3231 EESSA
+3231 EETSA
-3236 DIMGTHRRFS
+3236 DIMGTHRRFN

-3254 KGADVAGDVDAIE
+3254 KGADLAGDVDAIE
-3267 RACNGGLLGIGTDT
+3267 RACNGGFLGMGTDT

-3304 ERHGHKH
+3304 ERHGDNY

-3331 RFRGMLRADN
+3331 KFRGMLRADN
-3341 INDDYVGRLST
+3341 INDDYVGRLSS

-3387 EIVELDREFTE
+3387 EIVELDREFRE

-3410 NLEDAVVNNDNLTE
+3410 NLEDAVVNNDNLTQ
-3424 KTRAFNRI
+3424 KTRDFNRI

-3446 RMAQV
+3446 KMAQV

-3473 ELFRGEVIGGT
+3473 ELFRGEVIAGT

-3519 LATGVHQNTSII
+3519 LATGVHQNTSIL

-3538 EKIATNLPPEQ
+3538 EKIASNLPPEQ

-3558 LVLAGRTEAERKEAG
+3558 LVLAGRTEVERKEAG
-3573 PRSASEQT
+3573 PRSASDQV

-3600 NPGTAAFER
+3600 NPGTAAFDN

-3620 GQELSRKRPP
+3620 GQELSRALTKNNP

-3698 ADLLT
+3698 ADLFT

-3721 SGGENLLGSLSKHR
+3721 SGGENLLSSLSKHR

-3786 GEIRGTGNYY
+3786 GAIRGTGNYY
-3796 LDTVRTLA
+3796 LDTVRTLS

-3809 SAGKSKLAP
+3809 SAGESKLAP
-3818 HQRDEMRRAIDL
+3818 QQRDEMRRAIDL
-3830 IDKKLDSQPLI
+3830 IDRKLDSQPFT
-3841 GDQGAIEQGR
+3841 GDQTAIEQGW

-3856 GFDPGEGGS
+3856 GFDPGESRS
-3865 KEDIAA
+3865 KEDLDA
-3871 FKLYNEQQRF
+3871 FKLYNEHQRF
-3881 ERGREAFDSGLSIAS
+3881 ERGREAFDSGLSIDS
-3896 LGPAE
+3896 LSPDQ
-3901 KRQLALFNDNPG
+3901 KKQLALFNDNPG

-3924 MKDDWEAGRKIQERL
+3924 MKDDWEAGRQIQEKL
-3939 GDLEYFKQRSF
+3939 SDLEYFKQRSF
-3950 EDSRTSG
+3950 EASRTNG

-3969 RWYDDKEDNIYKVI
+3969 RWYDDKEDNIYKAI

-3998 SGTGIRKSV
+3998 SGTGIRKTV

-4017 AELRVAEGLLAQAA
+4017 SELRVAEGLLAQAA

-4042 KLNRHAAHWDADEAQ
+4042 KLNRHATHWNTDEAQ

-4079 GSEQQIREAFETS
+4079 RSEEQIKEAFETS

-4130 RQALFLPESYKNKLS
+4130 RQALFLPESYKDKLS
-4145 AAQKDSPES
+4145 AAQKDSPEA
-4154 YEKTLCE
+4154 YEKALSE
-4161 LSSQERSLSTALRER
+4161 LSSQEHSLSGTLVER
-4176 AREAVDEY
+4176 AREAVDDY
-4184 DYNRYIK
+4184 DYRRYIE
-4191 PLLETGRLEL
+4191 PLLESGRLDL

-4206 LSQGVFD
+4206 LSQGAFD
-4213 FDQVGSYEDSAR
+4213 FDEVGSYEDTAR

-4235 ELYAASGKLDRA
+4235 EQYAASGKLDRA
-4247 LFRLAPSERVI
+4247 LFRLTPDERVI
-4258 ARNAFMQGEM
+4258 ARNAFMQGET
-4268 RPEDKLRGYMVGLG
+4268 RPEDRLRGYMVGLG

-4291 LHGLRNRDTVLASM
+4291 LHGLRDRDAVLASM

-4313 QEITEAMVTSEINS
+4313 EEITEAMVTSEINS
-4327 RMEEVK
+4327 RMEAVK

-4379 REVNQVY
+4379 REVNQTY

-4391 LTDAL
+4391 LTDSL

-4429 EEARDIASLRFGA
+4429 EEARDIANLRYGA
-4442 ADASIDSQ
+4442 VDASIDSQ

-4483 NILSKVPAGARVV
+4483 NILSKVPAGARIV

-4507 LSSAAT
+4507 LSSAATRVGEVAT

-4533 GGTAKVTAKHLIVAD
+4533 GGSAKVTAKHLIVAD
-4548 HDMLSE
+4548 HDMLSD

-4583 AGEILESV
+4583 AGEILETV
-4591 GRKRAGELVE
+4591 GSKGAGELVE
-4601 AGERGLVDA
+4601 AGERELVEA
-4610 ALRSAGGSF
+4610 ALRGTGGSIF
-4619 LKEGGEK
+4619 KEGGEK
-4626 TLQRQLTKFADDA
+4626 TLERQLAKFADDA

-4646 TVSKMLRHLAS
+4646 TVSKMLQHLAS

-4668 REALVRGLTRQLD
+4668 REALVRGLNRQLD

-4693 QLARAPMRQ
+4693 QLTRAPMRQ

-4709 NSRQGLLGGSAGSLA
+4709 NSKQGFLGGSAGSLA

-4737 TIAMGGLMGMS
+4737 TVAMGGLMGMG
-4748 MAGSFTVALK
+4748 MAGSFTIALK
-4758 GVTSLK
+4758 GITSFK
-4764 DLAFRPGD
+4764 DFAFKPGD
-4772 AGSYS
+4772 AGPHIAPES
-4777 APARSSGIRESLVS
+4777 ASGLRENLVPAAESGNA
-4791 DPGSVPPGLTQDPF
+4791 PGSHSLTRDPF

-4816 TAVIGLR
+4816 TAVIGLKI
-4823 VEAASASASMTGL
+4823 EAASASASLTGL

-4860 RSYIHGESD
+4860 RAYIHGESD
-4869 AATFEKATG
+4869 AATFEQATG
-4878 TAPGDPMRK
+4878 TTAGDPMRK
-4887 VIDAVREKNRLA
+4887 VIDSVREKNRLA
-4899 KRVGKPEME
+4899 RSAGNPEME

-4916 PSYTGQTTPP
+4916 PAYTGQATPP

-4934 SRLAA
+4934 NRLAA
-4939 LEKQDPNYR
+4939 LEKQDPQYR

-5011 EIGEHQPVSIIQ
+5011 ERGDHKPVSIIQ
-5023 DGKSGLADSLDRSR
+5023 DGKSGLVDSLDRSR
-5037 LNTVAVAAGE
+5037 LNTVAVAADE

-5052 IDFLARTD
+5052 IDLLARTD
-5060 PAFARQIQGERVIA
+5060 PEFARQIQGERVIA

-5123 ELVGHRGFDNYMQQD
+5123 EFVGHRGFDNFMQQD

-5144 LNAIEAEYRTRN
+5144 FNAIEAEYKTRN
-5156 VSLTG
+5156 ISLTG
-5161 DRTSYH
+5161 DRTGYH

-5190 IDDLIRTGQE
+5190 IDDLIRTGKE

-5214 YRTELERQISYRP
+5214 YRADLERQISYRP
-5227 DDPKVAEQFDRY
+5227 DDPEVAEQFDRY

-5249 TFSPSMRQTPQARL
+5249 TFSPAVRQTSQPRL

-5271 DGVYTPRIER
+5271 DGVYSPRIER

-5290 EAAVPALGAE
+5290 EAAVPSLGSE
-5300 AAEDFSRRMAG
+5300 AAEDFSGRMAG
-5311 VRDFY
+5311 ARRAFGKE
-5316 RNDMT
+5316 DMT
-5321 PSLARAQELNPE
+5321 SSLARAQELNPQ
-5333 IRQTRRDLDAEIARL
+5333 IRQTRQDLDAEIARL
-5348 KKGGAGDADIEA
+5348 KKGGASDADIEA
-5360 ARRDPSHSLNDDSPL
+5360 ARDDHL
-5375 RELDARWNER
+5375 RELDIRWKER
-5385 VREHADITAR
+5385 VREHADITTR
-5395 ANESALER
+5395 ASELAIER
-5403 RDLLQQG
+5403 RDILQQG

-5416 ARNSSDPANPLAPVT
+5416 ARNISDPAHPVAPAT
-5431 VQVAQHMHA
+5431 VQVAEHMHA

-5448 GTIILPKADLLVAG
+5448 GTIILPKADLLGAG
-5462 GAPGLSRT
+5462 GSPGLSRT
-5470 TYHEMVHVQQD
+5470 TFHEMVHVQQD

-5490 ATAREGKAMDAAAVR
+5490 ATAREGKPMDAAAVR

-5519 WLATVADLDRS
+5519 WLATVADLDRT
-5530 APPLDAAQIERAQR
+5530 APPLDAGQIERAQH
-5544 LALAV
+5544 LARAV

-5554 VGARSSEL
+5554 VGALSAEL

-5574 ELKDPSDSTALNK
+5574 ELRDPSDSTALNR
-5587 MIRDLSDPD
+5587 MMRDLSDPN
-5596 SGPALARRYYG
+5596 SGPALARRYFG
-5607 EDGVPADVKDLM
+5607 EDGIPDEVRDLM
-5619 DQWAGLPKDDI
+5619 TRWAGLPKDEL

-5641 ARADATTMLESR
+5641 ARSATAAMLESR
-5653 LDIVNG
+5653 LGNVNNG
-5659 EHRRLIDDYAG
+5659 HKRLIDDYA
-5670 SPIEK
+5670 SSAIEK
-5675 EAYGLDGKVK
+5675 EAYGLDGNVK
-5685 EPGEIEPGRA
+5685 EPGEIEPGHA
-5695 LPTSSPNRRNP
+5695 LPATSPGRRSP
-5706 DGILDNTGEHLR
+5706 DGGIIDNTGEHIR
-5718 ESLSPSADDFEKMS
+5718 ESLAPSVRDFENMS
-5732 PQQRLD
+5732 AQERLD
-5738 SLKQRVAGAPEPI
+5738 VLKQRVAEAPEPI
-5751 REGLDRLLKL
+5751 REGLDKLLKL

-5770 VIDRVLRLPESDMPG
+5770 VIDRVLRLPEADMPE

-5796 DAMDKTEVFSMLR
+5796 DAMDKTEIFSMLR
-5809 KNLESLREPEGTT
+5809 KNLDSLPEAASTT
-5822 GRAAGP
+5822 GRAGP
-5828 NWGEGDIPPLDADM
+5828 GWGEGDIPPLDADL
-5842 RPSDPLYRMWM
+5842 RPADPLLRKWM

-5866 LAAFNQALRNGELQF
+5866 LAAFNRALESGELQF
-5881 SILDRTALDK
+5881 SVLDRKALDK

-5921 LQKAEDYDPAVW
+5921 LQKADDYDPAVW
-5933 PAATLVVRAPG
+5933 PAATLVVRSPG
-5944 PRGAD
+5944 PRGTD

-5965 ETLNPGNRQIP
+5965 ERLNPENRQIP

-5997 IAGAT
+5997 IRDAT